1 MLLTKKYHFG
11 LCGKNTDNFVLI
23 NQVKWHRTSQQST
36 TDCYHPS
43 FLFQPNPHISNTA
56 FCLSYRNNIPN
67 ISAQPLDLTYG
78 KSTVSVVLVIP
89 FASIKEHQRI
99 GSYNM
104 RARAAHHGKL
114 SPSRDASVIVLSSDE
129 ASPTSLTQPS
139 TSKWLVE
146 APIRQPGDCFSAV
159 SAQKCIFIHTQ

>member
-1 MLLTKKYHFG
+1 MGKTLRQFCFDKSGQMTQNQPKINYWLSSSFFYYFSPILTFQTQ
-11 LCGKNTDNFVLI
+11 LSVCPME
-23 NQVKWHRTSQQST
+23 
-36 TDCYHPS
+36 HP
-43 FLFQPNPHISNTA
+43 
-56 FCLSYRNNIPN
+56 NNIPN

-99 GSYNM
+99 GSHNM
-104 RARAAHHGKL
+104 GVRAAHHGKL

-146 APIRQPGDCFSAV
+146 APIRQPGYCFSAV